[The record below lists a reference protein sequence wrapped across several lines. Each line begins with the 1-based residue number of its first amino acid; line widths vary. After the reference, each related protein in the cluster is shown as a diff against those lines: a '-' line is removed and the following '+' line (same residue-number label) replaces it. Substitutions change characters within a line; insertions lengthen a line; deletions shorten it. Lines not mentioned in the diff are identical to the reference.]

1 MVYSI
6 PSDMSTKQTATKK
19 ASKKSTTAATPVVA
33 APTKKATKKV
43 VEEPVEEE
51 DTQTPRVRR
60 EVSKESVDTDFSSLL
75 ERIEGEVTRLRE
87 SSDKVKVRGIK
98 FLRSVSKS
106 LKTLHND
113 AKRVMKLKKKNARR
127 AGAASGFLKPIRI
140 SSELATFTGWD
151 VNSQYSRVDVTKFIC
166 KYIKEHNLFDENDKR
181 LILVDDKLKRLL
193 NYDPANPPKDKD
205 GKPAPLNYFRLQRYL
220 KNHFVRVEGVEALV
234 ASAPVKKVAA
244 PKAPAKKGG
253 KKASTPVDDDVDVED
268 S

>member
-1 MVYSI
+1 
-6 PSDMSTKQTATKK
+6 MSTKQATSKKAASKKTTTPVAAPVAAAPAKK
-19 ASKKSTTAATPVVA
+19 ASKK
-33 APTKKATKKV
+33 

-51 DTQTPRVRR
+51 TQTPRVRR
-60 EVSKESVDTDFSSLL
+60 EVTKESVDTDFGALL

-140 SSELATFTGWD
+140 SAELAAFTGWD

-166 KYIKEHNLFDENDKR
+166 KYVADHNLFDQNDKR
-181 LILVDDKLKRLL
+181 LILVDDKLKNLL
-193 NYDPANPPKDKD
+193 KYDPANPPKDKD
-205 GKPAPLNYFRLQRYL
+205 GNPALLNYFRLQKYL
-220 KNHFVRVEGVEALV
+220 KNHFVRIDGTATPAPA
-234 ASAPVKKVAA
+234 ASAPAPVVKKAAAA
-244 PKAPAKKGG
+244 PKAASKKG
-253 KKASTPVDDDVDVED
+253 KKAAPADDDADVED
-268 S
+268 A